1 VVRSPRQVP
10 ALMRIAVDARAARA
24 ALLRG
29 RRLFGPSLSFSDP
42 RMIERYVPENA
53 TRPAA

>member
-1 VVRSPRQVP
+1 LDIIGVLTSVVRSPRQVP

-29 RRLFGPSLSFSDP
+29 RRLFGP
-42 RMIERYVPENA
+42 V
-53 TRPAA
+53 